1 MKAIFVALTGLLMLL
16 LGGCAVTEPVI
27 VSYDASQNATSYETR
42 SLTISTSRS
51 NALGL
56 QGRQLLTMR
65 AAAACM
71 GRDCVPDEILLVF
84 ANAGENETALYY
96 EPLEIEADDE
106 NYTWTDLLDRE
117 EAERISPG
125 DFLRVPIARRDF
137 ERLAQAQ
144 EVTGSLG
151 ETPFRLSYDERA
163 PFRELMLQLGPAQ

>member
-1 MKAIFVALTGLLMLL
+1 MKALFVALTGLLVFL
-16 LGGCAVTEPVI
+16 LGGCAAPEPVK
-27 VSYDASQNATSYETR
+27 VAYDATSNATSYESR
-42 SLTISTSRS
+42 SLTISTNRS

-65 AAAACM
+65 AAAACL
-71 GRDCVPDEILLVF
+71 GRDCVPDEVLLVF

-96 EPLEIEADDE
+96 EPLEIEADAA

-125 DFLRVPIARRDF
+125 DFLRVPMDRSDF
-137 ERLAQAQ
+137 AQLAQAQ
-144 EVTGSLG
+144 EVRGSLG

-163 PFRELMLQLGPAQ
+163 PFRELMLQMGPAQ